1 MNFAVKFL
9 EIARAV
15 MIGVSVP
22 QDVNQHGEFAV
33 EVTDAIKAKIPSEFT
48 TAQVGVEIEGNRV
61 LVKGDKSAFET
72 GDALAVEF
80 HIKNNRRLQFVG
92 SKKG

>member
-22 QDVNQHGEFAV
+22 LDVNQHGEFVV
-33 EVTDAIKAKIPSEFT
+33 EVTEAIKAKIPPQFT

-61 LVKGDKSAFET
+61 LAKGDESAFKSSD
-72 GDALAVEF
+72 GLVVEF

-92 SKKG
+92 SAKG